1 MLLHIDLHGEMIMN
15 PFSVPFFRY
24 NMACGKCGTKKDVKK
39 DDKKGAK
46 KGSKPEAPKKK

>member
-1 MLLHIDLHGEMIMN
+1 
-15 PFSVPFFRY
+15 
-24 NMACGKCGTKKDVKK
+24 MACGKCGTKKDVKK